1 MNKNPF
7 TMLIS
12 LDTFKRIS
20 SDTTE
25 EEDEVDLFGLH
36 FGWVI

>member
-1 MNKNPF
+1 MNKKPF

-12 LDTFKRIS
+12 LDTLKRIS

-25 EEDEVDLFGLH
+25 EEEVDLFVLH